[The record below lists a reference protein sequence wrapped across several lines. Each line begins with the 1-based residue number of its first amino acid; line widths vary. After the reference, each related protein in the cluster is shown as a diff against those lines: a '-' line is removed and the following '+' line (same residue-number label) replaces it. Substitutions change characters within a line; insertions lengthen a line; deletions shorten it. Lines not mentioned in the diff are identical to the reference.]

1 MSSAGESSAKAVRL
15 PRRTFRTIV
24 PTRKLPEQFS
34 LFGRVCLQIWPD
46 KPVTALAQEIG
57 CTERAASFYITGER
71 MPSHEAIMA
80 VVDQLRPR
88 RRK

>member
-1 MSSAGESSAKAVRL
+1 MAGESSAEIIRL
-15 PRRTFRTIV
+15 PRRTFRTTV

-46 KPVTALAQEIG
+46 KPITALAQEAG
-57 CTERAASFYITGER
+57 CSERAATFYITGER
-71 MPSHEAIMA
+71 APSHEALMA
-80 VVDQLRPR
+80 VLEQLRPR